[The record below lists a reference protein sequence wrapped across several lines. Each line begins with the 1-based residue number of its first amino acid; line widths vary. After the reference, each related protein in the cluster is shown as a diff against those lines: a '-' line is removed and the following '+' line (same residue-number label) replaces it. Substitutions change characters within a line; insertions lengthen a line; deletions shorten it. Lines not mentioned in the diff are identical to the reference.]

1 MSNEKQ
7 MKSILKK
14 TNYPDVANKTDR
26 NREIALYH
34 ANIIQQRKNF
44 ELEILFS
51 IETLIDY
58 PLAPPPAD
66 ASNPSP
72 ADILRFRD
80 LIQSFQPS
88 DYDSLI
94 VERNINERCG
104 YALCPNSRH
113 REEGSGNYRLLG
125 TSGKAKDFRVVKKEA
140 LEKWCSHT
148 CALRAMYVKTQLNQL
163 PAWDRGIAKERT
175 YVDLLV
181 GPTAKELNIHNH
193 SNNATFKSDKSARA
207 QNIYLAASGREDR
220 NLNPEISPALIDIK
234 ERQVNKP
241 AQPPQLCGNTDD
253 STLHLFLEGHKT
265 NIRTGLTGQND
276 L

>member
-1 MSNEKQ
+1 MSSEKQ
-7 MKSILKK
+7 IKSILKK
-14 TNYPDVANKTDR
+14 KNYPDFANKSDR
-26 NREIALYH
+26 NREIAIYH
-34 ANIIQQRKNF
+34 ASIIQQRKNF

-72 ADILRFRD
+72 TDILKFRD

-94 VERNINERCG
+94 EERNINERCG
-104 YALCPNSRH
+104 YALCPNPRH
-113 REEGSGNYRLLG
+113 REKGSGKFRLLG
-125 TSGKAKDFRVVKKEA
+125 TSGKAKDFRVVEKEI
-140 LEKWCSHT
+140 LEKWCSQT
-148 CALRAMYVKTQLNQL
+148 CALRAMYVKTQLSHL

-193 SNNATFKSDKSARA
+193 STNATFIFDQSART
-207 QNIYLAASGREDR
+207 QDICLLASEREDHSFK
-220 NLNPEISPALIDIK
+220 NEKSPALFEIK
-234 ERQVNKP
+234 ERQINKP
-241 AQPPQLCGNTDD
+241 VLPPHLHGDTDD
-253 STLHLFLEGHKT
+253 NTLHLNLEGHRT
-265 NIRTGLTGQND
+265 NIIIG
-276 L
+276 